1 MNDYPNMVVELGAHT
16 DCRANNAY
24 NQKLSNQRA
33 TQTANYVKKSI
44 TNPSRISGK
53 GYGETK
59 LLANCPCSGDVV
71 SECSEAEHQKN
82 RRTEFIIKST
92 GKLTMP
98 EKLTDK

>member
-1 MNDYPNMVVELGAHT
+1 MNDYPKMVVELGAHT
-16 DCRANNAY
+16 DCRANDAY
-24 NQKLSNQRA
+24 NQNLSNQRA
-33 TQTANYVKKSI
+33 KETVNYIKKSI

-59 LLANCPCSGDVV
+59 LLTNCPCSGNVV
-71 SECSEAEHQKN
+71 SDCSEAEHQKN

-92 GKLTMP
+92 GKINAS